1 MSHIPPCRLLIV
13 EDDATI
19 VANLFAWFEA
29 KGYVVDAAYD
39 GRSALH
45 RLSTDSFDVIVLDI
59 GLPGV
64 DGMTVLHRLRNE
76 LGLATPVLLLTARD
90 TLADKLDGFSRGAD
104 DFVTKP
110 FALAEVEARV
120 LALRKRASG
129 AVGNPVRQVGT
140 LSLDIRQREVRVAGQ
155 LVRLTPKSVQLL
167 DVMLRDPGRVVPRT
181 ELENALWGADV
192 PERDALRSQLHLLR
206 KALADAGFDGI
217 ETVHG
222 VGVRVRVD
230 AP

>member
-1 MSHIPPCRLLIV
+1 MSHLPPCRLLIV

-19 VANLFAWFEA
+19 VGNLFTWFEA

-45 RLSTDSFDVIVLDI
+45 RLSTETVDVIILDI

-64 DGMTVLHRLRNE
+64 DGMTVLHRLRTE
-76 LGLATPVLLLTARD
+76 LDLTTPVLLLTARD

-120 LALRKRASG
+120 QALHKRARG
-129 AVGNPVRQVGT
+129 AVGNPVRQVGE
-140 LSLDIRQREVRVAGQ
+140 LRYDARQREVRVAGR
-155 LVRLTPKSVQLL
+155 LVHLTPKSVQLL
-167 DVMLRDPGRVVPRT
+167 EVMLRDPGRVVPRA
-181 ELENALWGADV
+181 ELEHAVWGDDL

-222 VGVRVRVD
+222 VGVRLRAT